1 MPFQT
6 ITQQTKGSPL
16 GIVLSG
22 GKRRGKG
29 ARVVN
34 SSRINRW
41 GFVNREIQR
50 RSQHRWWV
58 GEGRASRRGQR
69 KDGGYFLPSTFFFFF
84 VIDVICNII
93 LYFYF
98 TSAVEKRYDPSVNHC
113 NSQRLLSNASQGAD
127 YFQWS
132 MDVVMLENSPLHIV
146 LKCRQ
151 RHKKNVD
158 EQD

>member
-1 MPFQT
+1 ML
-6 ITQQTKGSPL
+6 IERSS
-16 GIVLSG
+16 V
-22 GKRRGKG
+22 G
-29 ARVVN
+29 A
-34 SSRINRW
+34 ST
-41 GFVNREIQR
+41 
-50 RSQHRWWV
+50 
-58 GEGRASRRGQR
+58 
-69 KDGGYFLPSTFFFFF
+69 DGGWGRGGHLGGGRERTVAIFSPPPFFFF

-146 LKCRQ
+146 LKCR
-151 RHKKNVD
+151 
-158 EQD
+158 